1 MKHFNDDDHVMLAQ
15 GLAKTYEDNGVPV
28 EAVRGID
35 LAIHRGEFAAL
46 VGPSG
51 SG

>member
-1 MKHFNDDDHVMLAQ
+1 MNKLTENNVILTEK
-15 GLAKTYEDNGVPV
+15 LKKTYEDNGVPV

-35 LAIHRGEFAAL
+35 MGIKRGEFTAI

-51 SG
+51 S